1 MVRPYSIPITVAE
14 VVLPGRKWRVYH
26 IMNSRVDLVAES
38 SLEGTLFSAR
48 DIVHDKSAEN
58 IP

>member
-26 IMNSRVDLVAES
+26 IMNSGGATRS
-38 SLEGTLFSAR
+38 PEGTLFNAR
-48 DIVHDKSAEN
+48 DIVHDKPAEN